1 MSTLGTGIT
10 QSVAGL
16 NQAQR
21 IVAQDKEKADKDR
34 PSARRVRND
43 QPDEVVVGLETAE
56 AVRSLKDNTH
66 EEARE
71 DHAQHPTQEQAD
83 EHRRDGHHA
92 PKHVPT
98 IAGGDSPQAAPSAA
112 SPEGPLK
119 HIDLEG

>member
-34 PSARRVRND
+34 PSARRVRSD

-71 DHAQHPTQEQAD
+71 DHAQHPAQQQAD
-83 EHRRDGHHA
+83 ERRRDGQHA

-98 IAGGDSPQAAPSAA
+98 FAGADSPPAAPSPA
-112 SPEGPLK
+112 SSEGPLK